1 MVSLEERKGYK
12 KKKKV
17 VKKKSK
23 YDFGK
28 VNGS

>member
-12 KKKKV
+12 KKSCK
-17 VKKKSK
+17 KKKSK

>member
-1 MVSLEERKGYK
+1 MVSLEERKGY

>member
-1 MVSLEERKGYK
+1 MVSLEERKGY
-12 KKKKV
+12 KKKV